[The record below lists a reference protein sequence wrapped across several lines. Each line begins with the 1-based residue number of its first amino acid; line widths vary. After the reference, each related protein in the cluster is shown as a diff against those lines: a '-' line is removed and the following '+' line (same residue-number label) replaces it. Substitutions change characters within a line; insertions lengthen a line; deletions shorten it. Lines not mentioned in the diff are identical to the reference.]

1 MKNCLRVLVLD
12 VAIAAWSHL
21 AVAQI
26 PNPGFEQWTAG
37 NPDGWFTNNIPTFA
51 VPVTQSSTRHSGSF
65 SAQAEVVSAP
75 GFPFYPPVLSSVFP
89 VSQRHATLTFW
100 VEFTSVGGDGAGVA
114 VWLYNNQTQIALGVG
129 ETFESNPWELVT
141 IPIDYFSTE
150 IPDSCYIY
158 FFVTGDSLG
167 GDPHVGSVARVD
179 DLAFSGVVSVQGT
192 DREPLAFKLGQN
204 YPNPFNPST
213 EIEFEIADYSTKDGS
228 TSDGGLVSLK
238 VFDLLGREVATIVN
252 ERMSPGRHTRSFKA
266 DGLPSGVY
274 FYRLTAGGQSV
285 SKRMVL
291 LK

>member
-1 MKNCLRVLVLD
+1 MKNCFRVLVLN

-26 PNPGFEQWTAG
+26 PNVGFEQWTSG
-37 NPDGWFTNNIPTFA
+37 NPDGWFANNAPGFA
-51 VPVTQSSTRHSGSF
+51 VPVTQSSNRHSGSF

-89 VSQRHATLTFW
+89 VSQRHANLTFW
-100 VEFTSVGGDGAGVA
+100 VEFTSVSGDGAGVA

-167 GDPHVGSVARVD
+167 GDPHVGSVARID

-192 DREPLAFKLGQN
+192 GREPLAFKLGQN

-213 EIEFEIADYSTKDGS
+213 EIGFQIAEFGF
-228 TSDGGLVSLK
+228 VSLK
-238 VFDLLGREVATIVN
+238 VFDLLGREVAELVNNELYAGEHTIKFDASN
-252 ERMSPGRHTRSFKA
+252 
-266 DGLPSGVY
+266 LPSGVY

-285 SKRMVL
+285 SKRMVF